1 MSTQNKRCLICQPRN
16 DTLYFHQDPE
26 TKDIWLYCN
35 KCQRGYSLQHY
46 CHLAGISLSEFL
58 KGDFDFQ
65 ESAPNEVRAMVWP
78 KTFVPLSDPRAQP
91 GVDYV
96 KSRGLTLDGD
106 IYYDLEQ
113 EGIVFPMYFSS
124 HYVGGQVRF
133 IKPRVQEDGDEW
145 KITTVEGTRL
155 GLLFGLWNQDKFITD
170 VKAVVVCEGYFNA
183 LSLQQA
189 FNLRY
194 GGVAN
199 NPWKFVCLSGSG
211 LTDHQAETLKELRD
225 NGYKVIAAGDTD
237 EAGYKLM
244 NKLLNKQCITHFAFT
259 DDETK
264 DWNDFLREMGHKELA
279 AYFLSR
285 VRLASGLK

>member
-1 MSTQNKRCLICQPRN
+1 
-16 DTLYFHQDPE
+16 
-26 TKDIWLYCN
+26 
-35 KCQRGYSLQHY
+35 
-46 CHLAGISLSEFL
+46 
-58 KGDFDFQ
+58 
-65 ESAPNEVRAMVWP
+65 
-78 KTFVPLSDPRAQP
+78 
-91 GVDYV
+91 
-96 KSRGLTLDGD
+96 
-106 IYYDLEQ
+106 
-113 EGIVFPMYFSS
+113 MYFSS